1 MSAKENLEQ
10 QAIHSHSIAGRSAI
24 CRSVSLE
31 RHYFK
36 EAMEDCPVIAAV
48 KDMQGLMRCL
58 ESDSRIV
65 FILFGDILNISD
77 IVKTVKDAGR
87 IAMVH
92 MDLISGLG
100 MKEIAVDFLKRN
112 TQADGII
119 STKLPLIK
127 RAKELSMHT
136 IMRFFAIDSMAIE
149 NIKKQSEAAMPDY
162 IEVLPGV
169 MPKVIRRLC
178 ETVPVP
184 VVAGGLITDKEDIIA
199 ALSAGAVSIS
209 STNDKVW
216 FV

>member
-1 MSAKENLEQ
+1 MSVKSNA
-10 QAIHSHSIAGRSAI
+10 
-24 CRSVSLE
+24 E
-31 RHYFK
+31 RRCFR

-48 KDMQGLMRCL
+48 KDMQGLGHCL
-58 ESDSRIV
+58 ESESRIV
-65 FILFGDILNISD
+65 FILFGDILNIAD
-77 IVKTVKDAGR
+77 IVGTVKESGR

-100 MKEIAVDFLKRN
+100 MKEIAVDFLKRH
-112 TQADGII
+112 TRADGII

-127 RAKELSMHT
+127 RAKELSMFT

-149 NIKKQSEAAMPDY
+149 NIKKQSEAVRPDF

-178 ETVPVP
+178 ETVSVP

-209 STNDKVW
+209 TTNEAVW
-216 FV
+216 FM